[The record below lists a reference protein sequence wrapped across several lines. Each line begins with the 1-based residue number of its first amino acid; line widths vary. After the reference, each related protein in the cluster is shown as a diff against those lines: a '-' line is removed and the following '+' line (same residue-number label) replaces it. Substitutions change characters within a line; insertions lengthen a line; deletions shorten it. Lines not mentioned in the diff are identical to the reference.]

1 MKPSD
6 CRNESF
12 ESDGLRLSYSD
23 QGDRKSF
30 TVVLL
35 HTNNDSGCTWRK
47 LASGL
52 AEDYRVVCLDQR
64 GHGSS
69 DWSAKENYDRSRLVL
84 DIVELIDHLG
94 LNNVVLTGHGNGGL
108 TAIELASRG
117 LPEIGGLVV
126 IDSDV
131 SCTGNGIEADD
142 RLRYIMSGNSVE
154 TVTEH
159 LRTIQ
164 PNAAEDFRWEQAED
178 LSLSTQ
184 DGLKGCSDPA
194 ITQGNKVCNLMNVWS
209 SVQCPTLVLRGRKSQ
224 VLTHEHAVR
233 MKESVPQTRLAE
245 LEGAGH
251 WVHRE
256 VPGAVESTLRWF
268 LESFSRL
275 PS

>member
-6 CRNESF
+6 YRNESF
-12 ESDGLRLSYSD
+12 ESDGLRLSYCD
-23 QGDRKSF
+23 RGDEKALA
-30 TVVLL
+30 VVLL
-35 HTNNDSGCTWRK
+35 HTNNDSGCTWSK
-47 LASGL
+47 LTPGL
-52 AEDYRVVCLDQR
+52 AENYRVVCLDQR

-69 DWSAKENYDRSRLVL
+69 DWSAIENYDRSRYVL

-94 LNNVVLTGHGNGGL
+94 LNDVVLTGHGSGGL

-117 LPEIGGLVV
+117 LSEIAGLVV

-131 SCTGNGIEADD
+131 AGTGSGIEADD
-142 RLRYIMSGNSVE
+142 RLRYIMRGSSVE

-159 LRTIQ
+159 LGTIQ
-164 PNAAEDFRWEQAED
+164 PNAAEDFRLEQAKD
-178 LSLSTQ
+178 LSLITQ
-184 DGLKGCSDPA
+184 NGLIGRSDPA
-194 ITQGNKVCNLMNVWS
+194 ITQGINVCNLMNTWS
-209 SVQCPTLVLRGRKSQ
+209 SVQCPTLVLRGRESQ
-224 VLTHEHAVR
+224 VLTHELAVR
-233 MKESVPQTRLAE
+233 MKESVPRTRLAE

-256 VPGAVESTLRWF
+256 IPGAVESTLRWF

>member
-1 MKPSD
+1 MKPND

-12 ESDGLRLSYSD
+12 ESDGLRLSYCD
-23 QGDRKSF
+23 RGDEKAF
-30 TVVLL
+30 AVVLL
-35 HTNNDSGCTWRK
+35 HTHNDSGCTWNK

-69 DWSAKENYDRSRLVL
+69 DWSATENYDRSKYVL
-84 DIVELIDHLG
+84 DILELIDHLG
-94 LNNVVLTGHGNGGL
+94 LNDVVVTGHGSGGL
-108 TAIELASRG
+108 TAIDLASRG
-117 LPEIGGLVV
+117 LSEIGGLVV

-131 SCTGNGIEADD
+131 AGTGSGIEADD
-142 RLRYIMSGNSVE
+142 RLKYIMRGNSVE

-164 PNAAEDFRWEQAED
+164 TNAAEDFRWEQARD

-184 DGLKGCSDPA
+184 DGLIGRSDPA
-194 ITQGNKVCNLMNVWS
+194 ITHGIKVCNLMNTWS
-209 SVQCPTLVLRGRKSQ
+209 SVQCPALVLRGRESQ
-224 VLTHEHAVR
+224 VLTHEFAVR
-233 MKESVPQTRLAE
+233 MKESVPRTRLAE

-268 LESFSRL
+268 LESFPRFSN
-275 PS
+275 